1 MEQGTLGELY
11 LTRSVI
17 KHISKKN
24 KHVIFGTAV
33 GTDFAMLRVEGNFVC
48 AEAVAEN
55 PYIAWVKAFNN
66 LSVSG
71 AEKIGARL
79 VFLLPVHVQEPDIKD
94 YMKYFNV
101 LADKDDVQIMGGH
114 SQVSHAY
121 ARASFC
127 VTAYGQRDSLVR
139 EDAEAHDDKKHHT
152 GRRKIEKDYDIVMA
166 GYAGCLGARLIA
178 EGKYAELVKHFS
190 ESYIDGFLSYNDD
203 VSIDAAAKLMAEN
216 DVCCMHDVS
225 WGGVYGA
232 LWQLGAAIKRGMR
245 IDNCKLPI
253 RQETVEI
260 CEYFNINPYLL
271 DGTGGLL
278 GVFADGQPAVKGLL
292 ENKIPAAVIGK
303 VTMDKGRVV
312 MAGVDERYLQPPAF
326 DEIYKVLEAV

>member
-24 KHVIFGTAV
+24 KNVISGAAV
-33 GTDFAMLRVEGNFVC
+33 GNDFAMLKAEGNFVC

-79 VFLLPVHVQEPDIKD
+79 VFLLPAHVQEPDIKE
-94 YMKYFNV
+94 YMKCFNT
-101 LADKDDVQIMGGH
+101 LADKNDVQIMGGH

-121 ARASFC
+121 TRASFC
-127 VTAYGQRDSLVR
+127 VTAYGQRGMVQ
-139 EDAEAHDDKKHHT
+139 ENQEAHDEKKHSA
-152 GRRKIEKDYDIVMA
+152 GRHKIEKDCHIVMA

-178 EGKYAELVKHFS
+178 EGKHNELVKHFS
-190 ESYIDGFLSYNDD
+190 ESYIEGFLSYNDD
-203 VSIDAAAKLMAEN
+203 ISIEAAAKLMAEN
-216 DVCCMHDVS
+216 GVCYMHDVS

-253 RQETVEI
+253 RQETIEI

-278 GVFADGQPAVKGLL
+278 GVFADGQTAVRGLL
-292 ENKIPAAVIGK
+292 EHKIPASVIGK

-312 MAGVDERYLQPPAF
+312 MAGVDERYLQPPEF
-326 DEIYKVLEAV
+326 DEIYKVIEAV

>member
-17 KHISKKN
+17 KHISKKDKN
-24 KHVIFGTAV
+24 MIAGAAV
-33 GTDFAMLRVEGNFVC
+33 GNDFAMLRAEGDFVC
-48 AEAVAEN
+48 AESVAEN

-79 VFLLPVHVQEPDIKD
+79 VFLLPAHVQEPDIKE
-94 YMKYFNV
+94 YMKCFHG
-101 LADKDDVQIMGGH
+101 LADKNDVQIMGGH
-114 SQVSHAY
+114 SQVSLAY

-127 VTAYGQRDSLVR
+127 VAAYGQRDRLVK
-139 EDAEAHDDKKHHT
+139 EDAGDYNEKKHNT
-152 GRRKIEKDYDIVMA
+152 GRHKIEKDCDIVMA

-178 EGKYAELVKHFS
+178 EGKHNELVKHFS

-203 VSIDAAAKLMAEN
+203 ISIEAAAKLMAEN
-216 DVCCMHDVS
+216 GVCYMHDVS

-245 IDNCKLPI
+245 IENSKLPI
-253 RQETVEI
+253 RQETIEI

-278 GVFADGQPAVKGLL
+278 GVFSDGQTAVKGLL
-292 ENKIPAAVIGK
+292 EHKIPASVIGK
-303 VTMDKGRVV
+303 VTTDKGRIV
-312 MAGVDERYLQPPAF
+312 MAGIDERYLQPPAF
-326 DEIYKVLEAV
+326 DEIYKVMEAV